1 MASIT
6 YAASPST
13 AQATDTFYTLK
24 GLVPDTSATDVSTLS
39 TVNYPPDRI
48 PLQDAAGYDMPNP
61 TNQII
66 FKNQPVSWWIAMI
79 NAGSIKYTPVSNT
92 VNWAYVDAQS
102 NVIHIH
108 IDISIFMI
116 PNRTD
121 KVDRDTETK
130 VTTITLQYNGVMNMT
145 QAYSGMPF

>member
-6 YAASPST
+6 YTATPST

-24 GLVPDTSATDVSTLS
+24 GLVADTSATDVSMLS
-39 TVNYPPDRI
+39 AVNYPADRV
-48 PLQDAAGYDMPNP
+48 PAKDAAGYDLPNP

-92 VNWAYVDAQS
+92 VNWAYNDAES

-108 IDISIFMI
+108 IDISMAMI
-116 PNRTD
+116 PNKTN

-130 VTTITLQYNGVMNMT
+130 VTTITLQDNGVMNMT
-145 QAYSGMPF
+145 QTYAGMMF

>member
-13 AQATDTFYTLK
+13 AQATDTFYSLK
-24 GLVPDTSATDVSTLS
+24 GLVADTSATDVSMLS
-39 TVNYPPDRI
+39 TVNYPPDRF
-48 PLQDAAGYDMPNP
+48 PLQDAAGYDLPNP

-92 VNWAYVDAQS
+92 VNWAYVDAEANS
-102 NVIHIH
+102 IHIH
-108 IDISIFMI
+108 IDISMAMI
-116 PNRTD
+116 PNKTD
-121 KVDRDTETK
+121 KVDRNPETK
-130 VTTITLQYNGVMNMT
+130 VTTVKLQDNGVMNMT
-145 QAYSGMPF
+145 QSYAGMF